1 MRQLIYMSKILDS
14 LLGVFST
21 DLAIDLGT
29 ANTCVYVKGHGL
41 VLREPSVV
49 AVKRDNRGNK
59 VVLAVGH
66 DAKRMLGRVPGNIE
80 AIRPMKD
87 GVIADFE
94 VTEAMLRHFISKAHK
109 SNHFVHPRVMICVPT
124 GVTQV
129 EKRAV
134 KESAQS
140 AGAREVYLIE
150 EPMAAAIGANLPITE
165 PISNM
170 VVDIGG
176 GTTEVAVISLAGIVY
191 SRSVRVGGDKMDE
204 AIMTH
209 VKRKYNLLIGVT
221 SAEDIKIQI
230 GSAYP
235 LDPEET
241 LEIKGRDLLDGIP
254 KNITITSEEIRKSIA
269 EQVDSI
275 VQAVRIALEQTPPEL
290 AADIVDRGI
299 VLTGGGALLKGL
311 DQLLRDQT
319 NLPITVVDDP
329 LSTVV
334 MGTGKALDNIN
345 ILKNVCID

>member
-1 MRQLIYMSKILDS
+1 MSKIFDS
-14 LLGVFST
+14 ILGIFSS

-29 ANTCVYVKGHGL
+29 ANTCVYVKGQGL

-49 AVKRDNRGNK
+49 AVKKDSRGNK
-59 VVLAVGH
+59 EVLAVGH

-94 VTEAMLRHFISKAHK
+94 VTEAMLRHFIAKVHK
-109 SNHFVHPRVMICVPT
+109 SRRLVRPRIMICVPT
-124 GVTQV
+124 GITQV

-150 EPMAAAIGANLPITE
+150 EPMAAAIGADLPIQD

-176 GTTEVAVISLAGIVY
+176 GTTEVDVISLAGIVY

-209 VKRKYNLLIGVT
+209 VKRKYNMLIGETT
-221 SAEDIKIQI
+221 SEDIKIKLA
-230 GSAYP
+230 SAYP
-235 LDPEET
+235 LAEEET
-241 LEIKGRDLLDGIP
+241 MEIKGRDLVTGIP
-254 KNITITSEEIRKSIA
+254 KNIPITSEEIRKAIS
-269 EQVDSI
+269 EQVDTI

-311 DQLLRDQT
+311 DQLLREET
-319 NLPITVVDDP
+319 KLPITVVEDP

-334 MGTGKALDNIN
+334 LGTGKAMDNIS
-345 ILKNVCID
+345 ILKAVCID